1 MNEVIGSTWLASI
14 LTQMTAAGGV
24 LDGVKVHLFKN
35 DIQLTP
41 GVLVSQLIEAD
52 YTGYAASA
60 ELAWGAPFLTVTGDG
75 KVVAD
80 NVQFQPTGTATACD
94 VYGYWV
100 MPTVATTTPI
110 QVVKFSSPVPMTGP
124 LSAIIVT
131 PEFTMP
137 QK

>member
-1 MNEVIGSTWLASI
+1 MNEIIGSTWLASI
-14 LTQMTAAGGV
+14 LTQMAAAGGV

-35 DIQLTP
+35 DVQLVP
-41 GVLVSQLIEAD
+41 GMLVAAFEEAD
-52 YTGYAASA
+52 YTGYGPSA
-60 ELAWGAPFLTVTGDG
+60 ELVWGAPFLSVGGDG
-75 KVVAD
+75 KMVAD
-80 NVQFQPTGTATACD
+80 NVQFQPTGTAVQCD

-100 MPTVATTTPI
+100 MPAVATTTPI
-110 QVVKFSSPVPMTGP
+110 FAVKFSSPVPMTGP